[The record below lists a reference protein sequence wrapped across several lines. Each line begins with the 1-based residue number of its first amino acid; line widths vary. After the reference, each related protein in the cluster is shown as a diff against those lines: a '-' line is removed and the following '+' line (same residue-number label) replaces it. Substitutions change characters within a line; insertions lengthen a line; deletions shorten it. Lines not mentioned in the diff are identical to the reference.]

1 MIPKVVSPHYPASLN
16 ISVSLEAPERRHNR
30 LKTLSHTFSV
40 AFANLAQG
48 ERNSHVDFFLKYKF
62 CTTAEKEE
70 KRQEMKETGT
80 QRHRLAEAN
89 TSGTSG

>member
-16 ISVSLEAPERRHNR
+16 ISVSLEAAERQHNR

-40 AFANLAQG
+40 SFANLAQG
-48 ERNSHVDFFLKYKF
+48 ERNSHVDFFKYKF

-70 KRQEMKETGT
+70 KKTGNEGSRYT
-80 QRHRLAEAN
+80 ATP
-89 TSGTSG
+89 TS